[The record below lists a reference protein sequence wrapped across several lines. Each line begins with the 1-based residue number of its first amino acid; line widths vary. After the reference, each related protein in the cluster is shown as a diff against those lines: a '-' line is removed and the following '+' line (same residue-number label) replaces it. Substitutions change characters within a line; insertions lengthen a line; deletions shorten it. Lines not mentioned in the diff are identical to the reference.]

1 MKLIPGNN
9 MMRLVVV
16 NQRENEVGVS
26 GHLLEMLHLA
36 LFVGEG
42 QTRVQTLK
50 LRKCQVR
57 KKGDI

>member
-1 MKLIPGNN
+1 
-9 MMRLVVV
+9 MRLVVV

-42 QTRVQTLK
+42 QTRDQTLK